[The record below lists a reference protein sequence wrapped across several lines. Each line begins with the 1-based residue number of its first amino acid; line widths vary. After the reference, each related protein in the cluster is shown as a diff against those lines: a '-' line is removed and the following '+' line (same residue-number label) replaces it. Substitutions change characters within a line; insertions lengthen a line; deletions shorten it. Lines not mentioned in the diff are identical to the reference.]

1 MATLRSSAHAAAHLA
16 ALATALAALAS
27 SGAVGAEA
35 FVNFDDDSECS
46 AEYTSG
52 THCVKKSDCK
62 SHPFTKIA
70 KGACFFG
77 DEEMC
82 CGFLTTGHCCE
93 ADMGAFIGMIVG
105 IILGIILLSIG
116 GCYWCKCCCFRK
128 KEAPVVVQMAAPPAA
143 SVVTIA
149 PPAYPGMS
157 TGEPT
162 KA

>member
-1 MATLRSSAHAAAHLA
+1 ML
-16 ALATALAALAS
+16 
-27 SGAVGAEA
+27 
-35 FVNFDDDSECS
+35 
-46 AEYTSG
+46 
-52 THCVKKSDCK
+52 KSDCK
-62 SHPFTKIA
+62 SHPFLKIA
-70 KGACFFG
+70 KGACYSQIG

-82 CGFLTTGHCCE
+82 CGFLTASNCCE
-93 ADMGAFIGMIVG
+93 ADVGAIVGMIVG
-105 IILGIILLSIG
+105 IVLAIILLIIG

-128 KEAPVVVQMAAPPAA
+128 KEAPVIVQMAAPPEA